1 MQYLKKKKK
10 KRKTKYNLTIR
21 NYMDITQS
29 GNTGSALAV
38 NSVILYSNTHTLAK
52 PQDSYH
58 SMY

>member
-1 MQYLKKKKK
+1 
-10 KRKTKYNLTIR
+10 
-21 NYMDITQS
+21 MDITQS

-52 PQDSYH
+52 PEDSYH